1 MNLLTNFFKDKAN
14 TNFWCYTVPVHL
26 IGIASL
32 VTLLYTQSYG
42 WLWSTLAFYFLFGCV
57 GMAIGLHRYW
67 SHASF
72 DMPKWKEYIVTTLSI
87 FNGYGSIFPWVMI
100 HEVGHHKHSDKPEDP
115 HSPIKGFWHSFLIWH
130 KHQYEF
136 DSAIDRRTLVKYI
149 KRNFVNNKYYT
160 ILNDY
165 HIAINLGTLVL
176 ISLFSVELAFY
187 GFAIGVWFTLLNTS
201 LVTALS
207 HMPWFGYRNH
217 ETKDNSVN
225 NRVGSILTWGEMLHN
240 NHHRQWKAVS
250 NSQHWSEIDIS
261 GWVIKGVLQ

>member
-1 MNLLTNFFKDKAN
+1 M
-14 TNFWCYTVPVHL
+14 
-26 IGIASL
+26 
-32 VTLLYTQSYG
+32 
-42 WLWSTLAFYFLFGCV
+42 
-57 GMAIGLHRYW
+57 
-67 SHASF
+67 
-72 DMPKWKEYIVTTLSI
+72 
-87 FNGYGSIFPWVMI
+87 
-100 HEVGHHKHSDKPEDP
+100 
-115 HSPIKGFWHSFLIWH
+115 
-130 KHQYEF
+130 
-136 DSAIDRRTLVKYI
+136 
-149 KRNFVNNKYYT
+149 
-160 ILNDY
+160 
-165 HIAINLGTLVL
+165 L